1 MSYWY
6 THSLDGSQGHYTE
19 DRKPIS
25 KRILLQVE
33 CLGFPQNSHAETPT
47 STAISGG
54 GASGQWSGHGDRA
67 LMKRIRVLTKET
79 QGAPSPL
86 HRVWTQWGASCP
98 WTRRGSSVDT
108 RSAGALIL
116 GSPASRTV
124 WFLLATWFMALHYS
138 IPKGLN
144 RYIGQDSIYR
154 LMAAWSWQ
162 GRTGVPKKTHVF
174 GMLEQFCILTR
185 WWLRIYTGGRVVQT
199 TPPNTPKYTHTE
211 VCVWFWWNLN
221 KVCRLHLCQFSGFA
235 IELQDVTIGGTG
247 WGVPGTFQYYF
258 CHFLWIYNY
267 FQTKKLKRSYWRV
280 HGIERDYALF
290 ENI

>member
-19 DRKPIS
+19 DRKSIS

-33 CLGFPQNSHAETPT
+33 YLGFSQNSHAETPT

-67 LMKRIRVLTKET
+67 LMKRIRILTKET

-124 WFLLATWFMALHYS
+124 WVLLATWFMALHYS

-144 RYIGQDSIYR
+144 GYIGQDSLYR

-162 GRTGVPKKTHVF
+162 GRTGVPMKRHVF

-185 WWLRIYTGGRVVQT
+185 WWLHIYTGGRVVQT
-199 TPPNTPKYTHTE
+199 TPPTPQNTHTQRCACDSGE
-211 VCVWFWWNLN
+211 IWIRSVDCTYVNFLVLLLN
-221 KVCRLHLCQFSGFA
+221 YKMSPLGQLGEGYRGPFS
-235 IELQDVTIGGTG
+235 TIFVISDEYIIIFT
-247 WGVPGTFQYYF
+247 
-258 CHFLWIYNY
+258 
-267 FQTKKLKRSYWRV
+267 LKS
-280 HGIERDYALF
+280 
-290 ENI
+290 